1 MMHNTKSKC
10 GEEDCLGIFKV
21 KVTVRA
27 HISIAGDLELNI
39 KNQLI
44 CIGANG

>member
-44 CIGANG
+44 SIGANG